1 MATSFCDGNIVGK
14 GDGEDSADGDDKLEA
29 DGDDDELGRDG
40 QDQAGAELQSTSTMS
55 PLFGTSTNCK
65 KIKVSCL
72 WNLFKLRLYES
83 GFLSI

>member
-1 MATSFCDGNIVGK
+1 MATSFCDGNIVRK
-14 GDGEDSADGDDKLEA
+14 GDGKDSA

-40 QDQAGAELQSTSTMS
+40 KDQAGAELQSTSTMS

>member
-1 MATSFCDGNIVGK
+1 MATSFCDGNKVGK
-14 GDGEDSADGDDKLEA
+14 GDGEDSADGDD
-29 DGDDDELGRDG
+29 DELGRDG
-40 QDQAGAELQSTSTMS
+40 KDQAGAELQSTSTMS